1 MQEGSAAEVTDRTGA
16 AASGAGGRGLLLA
29 FSLGHMANDW
39 AVSAIWI
46 IAPAMAASMGL
57 SPAEVGL
64 LITLISLGGAL
75 GYVPAGILADR
86 VADRGRLLL
95 ATFWWVAIGYAIAG
109 FAPGFWSVALLLAI
123 AGLGDAA
130 WHPIATGVLAQTMPE
145 RRAHALGIHA
155 MTGTFAEVLAPLA
168 AGFLLAWVDWRTTL
182 QISALPAVL
191 MGFVFLRVA
200 RHVPA
205 SPRPAIT
212 GADLRALW
220 DSWRA
225 PRGLALIAVVSVY
238 NMALLAVLAMA
249 PLFLQRIHG
258 LSLAATGIAFSAMV
272 LSGALAQ
279 PLVGRLSD
287 RIGRQKVVVAGA
299 LAGALSCAGAA
310 AGGSGLAVIAWLV
323 AAVAAFY
330 GIRSAVLAATVEFG
344 RTHEATTL
352 GLAFMLLDGVGA
364 LGAALAG
371 AAGNFDLHYPF
382 LLAAGLAFA
391 VAAAAMPV
399 LQVGA
404 NETDDAPSPPLSP

>member
-1 MQEGSAAEVTDRTGA
+1 MQEGSAGEVTDPAGA
-16 AASGAGGRGLLLA
+16 AASDAGGRGLLLA

-39 AVSAIWI
+39 APSAIWI

-95 ATFWWVAIGYAIAG
+95 ATFWWVAIGYVVAAL
-109 FAPGFWSVALLLAI
+109 APGFWSVALLLAI

-130 WHPIATGVLAQTMPE
+130 WHPIATGVLAQTMPA

-182 QISALPAVL
+182 QISVLPAVL
-191 MGFVFLRVA
+191 MGLVFLRVA

-220 DSWRA
+220 DSWRGR
-225 PRGLALIAVVSVY
+225 RGLALIAIISVY

-249 PLFLQRIHG
+249 PLFLQRVHG
-258 LSLAATGIAFSAMV
+258 LSLAETGIAFSTMV
-272 LSGALAQ
+272 LSGALVQ
-279 PLVGRLSD
+279 PLLGRLSD
-287 RIGRQKVVVAGA
+287 RIGRRKVVVAGA
-299 LAGALSCAGAA
+299 AVGALACGGAA
-310 AGGSGLAVIAWLV
+310 WGGSGLVAIVWLI

-330 GIRSAVLAATVEFG
+330 GIRSAILAAALEFG
-344 RTHEATTL
+344 RRHEATTL

-364 LGAALAG
+364 LGAAMAG
-371 AAGNFDLHYPF
+371 AIGNLDLHYPF
-382 LLAAGLAFA
+382 LLAAGLALA
-391 VAAAAMPV
+391 VAAAAISV
-399 LQVGA
+399 LRDPGRGA
-404 NETDDAPSPPLSP
+404 A